1 MLPACTLLL
10 AALTALLLLAVL
22 ASPRRPLPRWL
33 PLLAGALAALMA
45 GQALWSLKT
54 SPLALLASV
63 PLAAAVALLGL
74 AAFPR
79 RVRRP
84 PGALRRIAAGLGIF
98 LAVAGAVRWAELP
111 PVPRPR
117 HHEGLLEAERTEA
130 SLAAFSWSHAFDALC
145 ARLAAEY
152 PFTRWKGIDWAGLN
166 ARFAPRVRDAEARK
180 DDRAYYRTL
189 RAFAWSIP
197 DGHVDLRGDDRGLRE
212 AEAGGGYG
220 LGLTELDDGRVMVA
234 RVDPGGP
241 AERAGLK
248 VGAEVLAWNGGP
260 ARAALERVGVDWSE
274 EPPATAEGRRLQQ
287 LRFLTHGRVGAHAA
301 IGYRNPGAGAA
312 TTAEM
317 EAVPEEYPRPTGTR
331 WDVFLGDPVS
341 TKTLPDGTGYIQVKF
356 ELPTLWDLLPER
368 EVRGAIRRFLREGA
382 PGIVI
387 DVRGNTGGQDEI
399 VPRITAFFQPRPRVY
414 EIAGLYDPATALFRP
429 HPETTVRVLPRPPYW
444 PRRVAVVVNADT
456 FSAGEGIPMALR
468 GLPNVA
474 VFGWRGT
481 QGSFGVGE
489 KTVHLPDGLDF
500 VFPQGQSLDGHYQIQ
515 LDSDARGRGGVPP
528 DHLVPF
534 DEAAFD
540 AAFLRGRD
548 VVLEAAERW
557 IHTSSTAPTIS
568 SSPGRAA
575 SAAGTTP

>member
-1 MLPACTLLL
+1 MLAALTLLL
-10 AALTALLLLAVL
+10 AALTTLLLLAVL
-22 ASPRRPLPRWL
+22 TSPRRPLPRWL
-33 PLLAGALAALMA
+33 PLLAGAFAALMA

-74 AAFPR
+74 ATFPR
-79 RVRRP
+79 RARRP
-84 PGALRRIAAGLGIF
+84 PGALRRIAAALGIF

-111 PVPRPR
+111 SLPRPR
-117 HHEGLLEAERTEA
+117 HHAALLAAERTETN
-130 SLAAFSWSHAFDALC
+130 LAAFSWSHAFDALC

-152 PFTRWKGIDWAGLN
+152 PFTQWKGIDWAALN
-166 ARFAPRVRDAEARK
+166 ARFAPRIRDAEARK
-180 DDRAYYRTL
+180 DDQAYYRTL

-220 LGLTELDDGRVMVA
+220 LGLAELDDGRVMAA
-234 RVDPGGP
+234 RVDSGGP
-241 AERAGLK
+241 AARAGLT

-260 ARAALERVGVDWSE
+260 VRSALERVSVDWSE

-287 LRFLTHGRVGAHAA
+287 LRFLTHGRIGARTA
-301 IGYRNPGAGAA
+301 IGYRSPGAGAA
-312 TTAEM
+312 STAEM
-317 EAVPEEYPRPTGTR
+317 EAVPEAYPRPTGTR
-331 WDVFLGDPVS
+331 WDVFLGDPV
-341 TKTLPDGTGYIQVKF
+341 TARRLPDGTGYIQVKF
-356 ELPTLWDLLPER
+356 ELPTLRDLLPER
-368 EVRGAIRRFLREGA
+368 EVWSALRRFLAAGA
-382 PGIVI
+382 PGVVI

-429 HPETTVRVLPRPPYW
+429 HPETTVRVLPRRPFW
-444 PRRVAVVVNADT
+444 PRRVAVLVNADT
-456 FSAGEGIPMALR
+456 FSAGEGIPLALR

-474 VFGWRGT
+474 IFGWRGT

-500 VFPQGQSLDGHYQIQ
+500 VFPQGQSLDGRYKIQ
-515 LDSDARGRGGVPP
+515 LDGDASGRGGVPP
-528 DHLVPF
+528 DHRVPL

-540 AAFLRGRD
+540 AAFRRGRD
-548 VVLEAAERW
+548 LVLEAAARW
-557 IHTSSTAPTIS
+557 V
-568 SSPGRAA
+568 RAQR
-575 SAAGTTP
+575 P

>member
-1 MLPACTLLL
+1 
-10 AALTALLLLAVL
+10 
-22 ASPRRPLPRWL
+22 RPLPRWL
-33 PLLAGALAALMA
+33 PLFAGALAALMA
-45 GQALWSLKT
+45 GQALWSLET

-63 PLAAAVALLGL
+63 PLAAAGALLGL

-79 RVRRP
+79 RVGRP
-84 PGALRRIAAGLGIF
+84 PGALRRLAAALGIV

-111 PVPRPR
+111 PLPRPR
-117 HHEGLLEAERTEA
+117 HHAGLLAAERTETN
-130 SLAAFSWSHAFDALC
+130 LAAFSWSHAFDALC

-152 PFTRWKGIDWAGLN
+152 PFTQWKGIDWAALN
-166 ARFAPRVRDAEARK
+166 ARFAPRIRDAEARG

-220 LGLTELDDGRVMVA
+220 LGLAELDDGRVMAA

-241 AERAGLK
+241 AARAGLR

-260 ARAALERVGVDWSE
+260 VRTALGRVGVDWSE
-274 EPPATAEGRRLQQ
+274 APPATAEGRRLQQ
-287 LRFLTHGRVGAHAA
+287 LRFLTHGRVGTHVAV
-301 IGYRNPGAGAA
+301 GYRSPGAEAA

-317 EAVPEEYPRPTGTR
+317 VAVPEAYPRPTGTR
-331 WDVFLGDPVS
+331 WDVFLGDSIS
-341 TKTLPDGTGYIQVKF
+341 TRRLPDGTGYIQVRF
-356 ELPTLWDLLPER
+356 ELPTLWDLMPER
-368 EVRGAIRRFLREGA
+368 EVRSALRRFLKAGA

-429 HPETTVRVLPRPPYW
+429 HSETTVRVQPRRPYW

-456 FSAGEGIPMALR
+456 FSAGEGIPLALR

-474 VFGWRGT
+474 IFGWRGT

-489 KTVHLPDGLDF
+489 KTVHLPDGLDLI
-500 VFPQGQSLDGHYQIQ
+500 FPQGQSLDGRYQIQ
-515 LDSDARGRGGVPP
+515 LDSDALGRGGVPP
-528 DHLVPF
+528 DHRVPL

-540 AAFLRGRD
+540 AAFRQGRD
-548 VVLEAAERW
+548 VVLEAAVGW
-557 IHTSSTAPTIS
+557 IRGSRP
-568 SSPGRAA
+568 
-575 SAAGTTP
+575 